1 VRLSPA
7 RGDILGKLIYSA
19 IASLDGFVS
28 DVHGT
33 FGWARP
39 DEEVHAFVNE
49 LERPV
54 GTYLYG
60 RRMYETM
67 VYWEDP
73 PDFAGQSPA
82 VRDYAQIWHA
92 ADKIVFSK
100 TLTSVASAKTRLE
113 PDFDPDEVRELKG
126 AAKNDLSVGGSELAT
141 QAVRAGLVDEVA
153 LFLVP
158 VLVGA
163 GHRWLGELDAN
174 VELELL
180 DERRFRTGVVYVRYR
195 ARS

>member
-1 VRLSPA
+1 MGR
-7 RGDILGKLIYSA
+7 LIYAA

-28 DVHGT
+28 DAHRN

-39 DEEVHAFVNE
+39 DEEVHAFVND
-49 LERPV
+49 LERRA

-73 PDFAGQSPA
+73 PDLAAHSPA
-82 VRDYAQIWHA
+82 ERDYAQIWRA
-92 ADKIVFSK
+92 ADKIVFSR

-113 PDFDPDEVRELKG
+113 PNFDADEIRELKRASESDLTIGG
-126 AAKNDLSVGGSELAT
+126 AELAT
-141 QAVRAGLVDEVA
+141 QAIRAGLVDEFG

-158 VLVGA
+158 VLVGG
-163 GHRWLGELDAN
+163 GHRWLGDLDAN

-180 DERRFRTGVVYVRYR
+180 DERRFGNGFVYVRYGTR
-195 ARS
+195 A